1 MDLTKRN
8 ISTRVRPI
16 MTVVIKRL
24 RKPLSETK
32 GKWLHNLLRPIK
44 SRKILNNH
52 EIRVVVLK
60 RRKIDLPVQSI
71 SILP

>member
-32 GKWLHNLLRPIK
+32 GK
-44 SRKILNNH
+44 
-52 EIRVVVLK
+52 
-60 RRKIDLPVQSI
+60 
-71 SILP
+71 